1 MSVIWHDLECGG
13 YQADLR
19 YWRSLAQAHP
29 GAILDIGAGTGRV
42 TLELARNGHPVTA
55 LDLDDELLAELRE
68 RAGGLPVQT
77 VVADAREFDLAPR
90 RFSLCVVPMQ
100 TIQLL
105 GGSGGRLAFLAR
117 AREHLAPGGVI
128 AIAIAGELEL
138 FEVGPSGLGPL
149 PDVREFDGVVY
160 SSRPTA
166 VRAASNGFVLE
177 RSREVV
183 SLSGRLSAELNLI
196 HLDRV
201 DCDEIER
208 EAIASGLRPIA
219 RDRIAPTSD
228 HVGSAVVILG
238 A

>member
-13 YQADLR
+13 YQADLP
-19 YWRSLAQAHP
+19 YWRSLAQAHA

-42 TLELARNGHPVTA
+42 ALILARDGHPVTA
-55 LDLDDELLAELRE
+55 LDIDDELLAELEE

-105 GGSGGRLAFLAR
+105 GGSDGRLAFLAR

-128 AIAIAGELEL
+128 AIAIADKLEL
-138 FEVGPSGLGPL
+138 FEVGASGLGPL
-149 PDVREFDGVVY
+149 PDLRELDGVVY

-166 VRAASNGFVLE
+166 VRAAADGFELE
-177 RSREVV
+177 RSREIV

-201 DCDEIER
+201 DCEQIER
-208 EAIASGLRPIA
+208 EAIASGLKPVT
-219 RDRIAPTSD
+219 RDRIGPTSD